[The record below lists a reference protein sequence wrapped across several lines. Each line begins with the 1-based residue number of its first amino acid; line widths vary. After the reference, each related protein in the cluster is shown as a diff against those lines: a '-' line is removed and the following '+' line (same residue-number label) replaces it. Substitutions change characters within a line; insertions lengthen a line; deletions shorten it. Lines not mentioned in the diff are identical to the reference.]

1 MNRRLFLRAAGAAV
15 ALPFLQSALPRRS
28 WGQEVETPTRLVFW
42 YVPNGIQTPWW
53 QPDALGEGY
62 DLKEITAP
70 LATVQSRVSLIS
82 GLANVQAE
90 ELVPGDHARGTGS
103 FLTCVPI
110 RRTSGNDIENGIS
123 ADQVAANAKGDETA
137 FPSLQIGIAP
147 GGNTGDCTAG
157 YSCAYTRNIA
167 WAGPTQP
174 LPNVTDP
181 RVLFDR
187 MFGVDQGLDP
197 ATKALRARMRASVL
211 DRVQDQAKVLDARLG
226 ADDRAKLDQYLTAV
240 REVEVR
246 VSSFG
251 GGACS
256 ASEPPPSEV
265 AFPEH
270 VAVMNELLAVALQCD
285 LTRVATF
292 MLGEAASNQTFDF
305 VGVPG
310 AHHQIS
316 HHQDDPKNLADLVT
330 IATWEVARF
339 ADLVAR
345 LDSVAEGEGTLLDAS
360 LVLFSSE
367 IEDGDQHLHRNL
379 PVLLAG
385 GGNGAH
391 APGRHVRYEGNR
403 PFADL
408 LLTML
413 QAFGV
418 EAERFGADGTTPLEG
433 LAG

>member
-1 MNRRLFLRAAGAAV
+1 MNRRLFLRATGAAV

-28 WGQEVETPTRLVFW
+28 WGQAFSAPPRLVFW

-53 QPDALGEGY
+53 QPDTIGPGY
-62 DLKEITAP
+62 DLKDITLP
-70 LATVQSRVSLIS
+70 LEPVQAKVSVIS

-90 ELVPGDHARGTGS
+90 DVVPGDHARGTGS

-110 RRTSGNDIENGIS
+110 RRTAGNDIENGVS
-123 ADQVAANAKGDETA
+123 ADQVAASAKGDETM

-157 YSCAYTRNIA
+157 YSCAYTRNIS
-167 WAGPTQP
+167 WSGPRQP

-197 ATKALRARMRASVL
+197 ETKALRARMRSSVL
-211 DRVQDQAKVLDARLG
+211 DQVLDQATVLDARLG
-226 ADDRAKLDQYLTAV
+226 VDDRARLDQYLTAV

-246 VSSFG
+246 VSALG

-256 ASEPPPSEV
+256 ASDPPPSEA

-270 VAVMNELLAVALQCD
+270 VAIMNELVAVALQCD
-285 LTRVATF
+285 LTRIVTF

-316 HHQDDPKNLADLVT
+316 HHQNDPKNLADLVT
-330 IATWEVARF
+330 IANWEVARF

-345 LDSVAEGEGTLLDAS
+345 LDSVADGGGTLLDAS
-360 LVLFSSE
+360 LLLFSSE
-367 IEDGDQHLHRNL
+367 VEDGDKHLHRNL

-385 GGNGAH
+385 RGNGTH
-391 APGRHVRYEGNR
+391 EPGRHIHYDQNR

-413 QAFGV
+413 QSFGV
-418 EAERFGADGTTPLEG
+418 ETDRFGADGRTPLQE